1 MSKFLHPFL
10 LPRLLKFSGRP
21 RSSWYPWSSL
31 NLFLFCHVSAW
42 KPHPRIS
49 ICDHFSCVSLK
60 NKNSHRRFSR
70 NLMNYSY
77 SLGILSFWFCVTPYK
92 MVLTFKSVDAHLMW
106 DHSNGSYWAV
116 LFIMLFKVILPFTS
130 VNETLICDHWNWSYW
145 VILSCSTVYFAVQ
158 RCFNF

>member
-77 SLGILSFWFCVTPYK
+77 SLGIHSCWFCVTPYK
-92 MVLTFKSVDAHLMW
+92 MVLTFKSVDANLMW
-106 DHSNGSYWAV
+106 DHSN
-116 LFIMLFKVILPFTS
+116 
-130 VNETLICDHWNWSYW
+130 
-145 VILSCSTVYFAVQ
+145 AVQ
-158 RCFNF
+158 GDFTFYVSEWNPNMRPLKLKLLSNTFM